1 MLNFEM
7 HSHFIL
13 VFFLSERLDDDSQ
26 TMINK
31 INLVFK
37 NYRFLGTRTYFTHL
51 CFLSSDTQTDYNKDI
66 SMNRHIWLPFASQK
80 KSHVKIQLK
89 PRFSETETERK
100 TNRGKKNLKYSCL
113 QVTYLELQPPPPAR
127 GPETVA
133 LQPEASP
140 WCLSARLDVCCW
152 WSREVWV
159 WVWIWDVQPTDQ
171 EPHWSRGCCHG
182 YYFPIL
188 WYYCLHRSGWLVSDW
203 GLWLAV
209 Y

>member
-1 MLNFEM
+1 M
-7 HSHFIL
+7 IL
-13 VFFLSERLDDDSQ
+13 KQWWTKSISCLKTTGFYRDPHLFLLTCVFFLLTHRL
-26 TMINK
+26 TTTK
-31 INLVFK
+31 
-37 NYRFLGTRTYFTHL
+37 TYKWIV
-51 CFLSSDTQTDYNKDI
+51 LSDF
-66 SMNRHIWLPFASQK
+66 PFPSQK
-80 KSHVKIQLK
+80 KKIQLK
-89 PRFSETETERK
+89 PRFSETERK
-100 TNRGKKNLKYSCL
+100 TNRVQKNLKYSCL
-113 QVTYLELQPPPPAR
+113 QVTYLELRPPPPAR

-171 EPHWSRGCCHG
+171 GPHRSRGCCHG

-188 WYYCLHRSGWLVSDW
+188 WYYGLHRSGWLVSDW